1 MYTEFFGLRELPFN
15 NTPDPRFFY
24 STPDHE
30 EALASLIYAVKQR
43 KGFVLLTGEV
53 GAGKTLVSRMMLRHF
68 GTGIAFAN
76 INHTLHS
83 AGDLME
89 SLCTEFEL
97 PVEPDMSHTLLVRAL
112 HDFLLTKFAQNVPV
126 VLILDEAQN
135 LPIVAFEQLR
145 MIGNLEADDAKLL
158 QIAIVGQPEL
168 QRLFQSPQL
177 RQLKQRVFRSFHLP
191 ALDRK
196 ATEGYIRYRLSV
208 AASNRNDLFSSRAVD
223 RIFEVSRGLPRLINT
238 LCDNAMLSAYSAD
251 VRRIDTD
258 LVESVVSQ
266 MMVIGQSQSQAE
278 PGTTL
283 PPPPTGWPGQP
294 AASPMTQPYGG
305 GSVPY
310 QVDPRPPTPYPQAA
324 NPWEIA
330 RGMPGVNQPAIGAP
344 GVYPQYFSTYGYQP
358 RQYAPALPAPP
369 PPVPLDES
377 VRLRQE
383 LRTRLT
389 STMDRIR
396 AFERRSGRF
405 PARASALART
415 TGGSDPTIR
424 GAESI
429 LGRIKTASQD
439 LNHREKKLHNLSR
452 TVRTVAG
459 ELTGLLDRLQKA
471 SSQSRREER
480 SAGEIHERLVQQ
492 TEQARKVAVALER
505 GTPNAAQAASPDET
519 GATVIKTA
527 SASKDATIDTG
538 ESGKT
543 VQLAPGPLQR
553 DLTNTRESLSELRK
567 LARSTGDS
575 GNPDTDNPIAETDSL
590 ESTAT
595 DRLAHHVKDLVAM
608 LDS

>member
-1 MYTEFFGLRELPFN
+1 
-15 NTPDPRFFY
+15 
-24 STPDHE
+24 
-30 EALASLIYAVKQR
+30 
-43 KGFVLLTGEV
+43 
-53 GAGKTLVSRMMLRHF
+53 
-68 GTGIAFAN
+68 
-76 INHTLHS
+76 
-83 AGDLME
+83 
-89 SLCTEFEL
+89 
-97 PVEPDMSHTLLVRAL
+97 
-112 HDFLLTKFAQNVPV
+112 
-126 VLILDEAQN
+126 
-135 LPIVAFEQLR
+135 

-223 RIFEVSRGLPRLINT
+223 RIHEVSRGLPRLINT

-251 VRRIDTD
+251 VRCIDTD
-258 LVESVVSQ
+258 LVESVVNQ

-278 PGTTL
+278 AGTTL
-283 PPPPTGWPGQP
+283 PPPPAAWPGQP
-294 AASPMTQPYGG
+294 ATSPMTQPYGE
-305 GSVPY
+305 GSAPY
-310 QVDPRPPTPYPQAA
+310 QVGPRPPTPYPQAA

-330 RGMPGVNQPAIGAP
+330 RGVPGVNQPAIGAP
-344 GVYPQYFSTYGYQP
+344 GVYPQYFTNYGYQP
-358 RQYAPALPAPP
+358 RQYAPAPAPP
-369 PPVPLDES
+369 PPVALDEP

-383 LRTRLT
+383 LRTKLT

-405 PARASALART
+405 PARAPALPRT
-415 TGGSDPTIR
+415 TGGADQTMR

-439 LNHREKKLHNLSR
+439 LNQREKKLHNLSR
-452 TVRTVAG
+452 TVRTVAS
-459 ELTGLLDRLQKA
+459 ELTGLLDRIQKA
-471 SSQSRREER
+471 SSRSRREER
-480 SAGEIHERLVQQ
+480 SAGEVHERLVQQ

-505 GTPNAAQAASPDET
+505 GTPNAAQTASPDET
-519 GATVIKTA
+519 GATTIKTA
-527 SASKDATIDTG
+527 SASKDAAIDTG

-553 DLTNTRESLSELRK
+553 DLTNTRESLSDLRK
-567 LARSTGDS
+567 LARSMDDS
-575 GNPDTDNPIAETDSL
+575 DSRDTDAPTAERDSP
-590 ESTAT
+590 ESAAT

-608 LDS
+608 LDQ